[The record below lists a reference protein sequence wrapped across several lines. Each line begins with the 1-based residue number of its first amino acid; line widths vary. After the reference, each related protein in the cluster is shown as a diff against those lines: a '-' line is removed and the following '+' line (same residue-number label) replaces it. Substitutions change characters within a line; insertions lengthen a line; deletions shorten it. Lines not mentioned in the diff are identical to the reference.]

1 MKRAIKLLSVVI
13 AFMLSLSVLSGCFL
27 RPSSVATITGPNGSK
42 ATVSFNNYLLSA
54 YLFRLRVESYVQQNG
69 STSKALL
76 NEKTQDGTQT
86 YNEYFTAELKKSTLQ
101 NYVIGE
107 KFKELNLSLT
117 DADKTANASS
127 YEQFVSQYGAA
138 AITKLRGELRLSE
151 SAFKTQFINFLNEQT
166 KNTKVED
173 TVFGAGGSNEIKE
186 ADIKTAFQTD
196 YVRVKHILLKTQK
209 TDASG
214 QAADMTA
221 DEIKVVETKANDLLK
236 KAQAGQNF
244 ENLAR
249 YNSEDGAGPDKAD
262 DKTVKEDKIE
272 ASQDGSFLIENYG
285 YIFGKGQMAAEF
297 ETASFELKVGE
308 IKMVKTTF
316 GYHIIKK
323 YDINEKADYYDKLKD
338 KVLTGM
344 KTTKFTTLID
354 EWSKNYTA
362 KYDDKAFAS
371 YSLINLKDILPVA
384 ATSSA
389 AQ

>member
-1 MKRAIKLLSVVI
+1 MKRATKLISILIVFALSL
-13 AFMLSLSVLSGCFL
+13 AMLSSCFL

-54 YLFRLRVESYVQQNG
+54 YLFRLRVESYVQQNN

-76 NEKTQDGTQT
+76 NEKTQDGKQT
-86 YNEYFTAELKKSTLQ
+86 YNEYFADQLKKSTLQ

-209 TDASG
+209 ADASG
-214 QAADMTA
+214 QNVDMTA
-221 DEIKVVETKANDLLK
+221 DEMKVVETKANDLLK
-236 KAQAGQNF
+236 KAQAGENF

-249 YNSEDGAGPDKAD
+249 YNSEDGAGPDKVD
-262 DKTVKEDKIE
+262 DKTVKENKIE
-272 ASQDGSFLIENYG
+272 ASQDGSFLTENYG
-285 YIFGKGQMAAEF
+285 YIFGKGQMAPEF

-362 KYDDKAFAS
+362 KYEDKVFTT

-389 AQ
+389 AR